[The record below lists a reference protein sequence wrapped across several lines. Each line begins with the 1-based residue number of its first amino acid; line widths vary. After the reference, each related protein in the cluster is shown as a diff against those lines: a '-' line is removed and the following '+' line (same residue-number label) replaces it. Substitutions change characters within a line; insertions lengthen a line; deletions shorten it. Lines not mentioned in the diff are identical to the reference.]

1 MGQGATSM
9 TQAPAPVYD
18 RTPTP
23 VSADALLA
31 QKMPQAMG
39 IDPKMMMLAQL
50 LKQGAPQQAMQSS
63 PVSPYSSGQTAYQQA
78 LNQFNSS
85 R

>member
-1 MGQGATSM
+1 MGQGAMSM
-9 TQAPAPVYD
+9 TQPATPVYD

-39 IDPKMMMLAQL
+39 IDPKMMMMAQL
-50 LKQGAPQQAMQSS
+50 LKQSASQQPMQSA
-63 PVSPYSSGQTAYQQA
+63 PVSTNSNQQLAYQQA
-78 LNQFNSS
+78 LNQFNSG